1 MKKIF
6 VVVTAFL
13 LLTFSVI
20 PVSAKGGNDTA
31 RKNVLQNIVKE
42 QDKKARMLWYDLSAN
57 IEYLNTKEKVK
68 EIVGKTAKANIDTII
83 LDIKNST
90 GFVAYN
96 SDLAP
101 HASTS
106 KKIDKFQGYPE
117 NYDLLENVIEEAH
130 KYGIKVHAAINVFSE
145 GSTTFQ
151 EGPAYENP
159 EWQSVIYEG
168 SRVATAANNSTR
180 KIDGSNITRN
190 TNYLVLYTPD
200 KYEVSPANRWGAEI
214 QVTDGVVTQ
223 VSDRNT
229 YGTPALEVPENGYV
243 LSGHGTARTW
253 LLDNVKVGD
262 VLDISATETKLVPSS
277 QAAGHST
284 FVNPIREDVQNYELG
299 IIEELVTNYDVD
311 GIVLDRARYN
321 NIYADFSELSRE
333 KFEAY
338 IGREVANFPQDIFEI
353 KFDNNG
359 QQSIEEG
366 PLYQKWIE
374 WRAGNIQ
381 SFFKKAQKTVH
392 DLKEDVYFSTYV
404 GAWYSDYYSE
414 GVNWA
419 SKTYQPDY
427 SWTSPDY
434 HKTGYAETLDFI
446 MTGTYFEHVT
456 KEEAIANGRIAEHS
470 VEGSAELAMDVIN
483 ESTFVYGSLYLN
495 QYSNNPDQFR
505 KALRKDIEKTHGVM
519 LFDLVYLEWFD
530 WWHIVEEEFAEPSQ
544 APHHI
549 PGFLKMVRSDT

>member
-1 MKKIF
+1 MKKFICLL
-6 VVVTAFL
+6 TAFL
-13 LLTFSVI
+13 LLAITAL
-20 PVSAKGGNDTA
+20 PVAAKDNDTA
-31 RKNVLQNIVKE
+31 RQRVLQNLVE
-42 QDKKARMLWYDLSAN
+42 DEDKKARILWYDLSAN
-57 IEYLNTKEKVK
+57 IEYLNTKEKVQD
-68 EIVGKTAKANIDTII
+68 IVGKTANANIDTII

-90 GFVAYN
+90 GFVAYK

-117 NYDLLENVIEEAH
+117 NYDLLETVIEEAH
-130 KYGIKVHAAINVFSE
+130 KHGIKVHAAINVFSE
-145 GSTTFQ
+145 GSTTYQ

-168 SRVATAANNSTR
+168 SRVATSANGETR
-180 KIDGSNITRN
+180 KIDGSNTTRN

-200 KYEVSPANRWGAEI
+200 KYVVSPANRWGAEV
-214 QVTDGVVTQ
+214 QVVDNVVTQ

-229 YGTPALEVPENGYV
+229 FGTPALEVPENGYV

-262 VLDISATETKLVPSS
+262 TIDISKTETKLVPSS

-284 FVNPIREDVQNYELG
+284 FVNPIREDVQAYELG
-299 IIEELVTNYDVD
+299 IITELVSNYDVD

-321 NIYADFSELSRE
+321 NIYADFSDLSRE
-333 KFEAY
+333 KFEEY
-338 IGREVANFPQDIFEI
+338 IGQKLENFPQDIFEI
-353 KFDNNG
+353 QIDDKG
-359 QQSIEEG
+359 QKIVQG
-366 PLYQKWIE
+366 PWYQKWIE

-381 SFFKKAQKTVH
+381 SFFKKAEKTIH
-392 DLKEDVYFSTYV
+392 DIKQDVYFSTYV

-419 SKTYQPDY
+419 SKTHKPDY

-446 MTGTYFEHVT
+446 MTGTYFEDVT
-456 KEEAIANGRIAEHS
+456 KEEALANGRIAEHS

-495 QYSNNPDQFR
+495 QYSNNPEQFR
-505 KALRKDIEKTHGVM
+505 KALRKDLEKTHGVM